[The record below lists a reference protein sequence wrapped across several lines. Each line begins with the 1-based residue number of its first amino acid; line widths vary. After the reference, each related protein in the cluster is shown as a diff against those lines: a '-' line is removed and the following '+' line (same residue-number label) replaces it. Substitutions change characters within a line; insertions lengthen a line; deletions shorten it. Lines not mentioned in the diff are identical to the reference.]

1 MNTLAADDDEWE
13 LCNDDGFVYKR
24 RRKRC
29 RPAADPPPL
38 SNGPSEEDMGER
50 RLQRRKRTLLKLREE
65 CRSEIQQW
73 EGFAGDLQQMK
84 LSQQQSSSPDSPL
97 LRISDVPMSGGVDE
111 AVVDR
116 LLSQVSP
123 SFIAVIKLS
132 SFLLSRVW
140 VLGLLIW

>member
-1 MNTLAADDDEWE
+1 MNTLAAADDEWE

-24 RRKRC
+24 RRKRR